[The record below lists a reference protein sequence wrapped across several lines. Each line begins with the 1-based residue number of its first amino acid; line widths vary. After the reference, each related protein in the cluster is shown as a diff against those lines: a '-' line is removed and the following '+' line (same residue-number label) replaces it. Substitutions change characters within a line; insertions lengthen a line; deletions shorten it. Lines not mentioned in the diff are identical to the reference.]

1 MKIVVLLSRIPYPLE
16 KGDKLRA
23 YHQIKDLSK
32 NHEIYLVALNDQPIH
47 PDAIDQLNP
56 FCKEILILNLS
67 FWSRLIGIIYAF
79 FKGIPLQCGYF
90 YSRKAHKSFIDFIN
104 RIQPDHIYCQI
115 VRVVEYVRGLTYP
128 KTLDYQDV
136 FSKGMQRRFENGSS
150 LAKPLFWMEYRRLLK
165 YEKLA
170 FSLFDHH
177 TIITGVDR
185 DLIPHPEHFKIEVIA
200 NGVDFEKYKVDNN
213 PKEYDLIF
221 SGNMSY
227 PPNIDAADFIA
238 RQIFPQLR
246 KEFPELKLIICGASP
261 TPKVLAL
268 AGNGITVTGWVE
280 SMATYYGKSKIFIAP
295 MRMGTGLQNKLIE
308 AMAMKL
314 PCVTSTLAGKPL
326 VGVQN
331 GQDIVICETVSGYVE
346 AVKML
351 LTNPELYQVIAENGH
366 QFVKENYNWETI
378 NAKLEEIITGKT
390 ELNRSL

>member
-1 MKIVVLLSRIPYPLE
+1 
-16 KGDKLRA
+16 
-23 YHQIKDLSK
+23 
-32 NHEIYLVALNDQPIH
+32 
-47 PDAIDQLNP
+47 
-56 FCKEILILNLS
+56 
-67 FWSRLIGIIYAF
+67 
-79 FKGIPLQCGYF
+79 
-90 YSRKAHKSFIDFIN
+90 
-104 RIQPDHIYCQI
+104 
-115 VRVVEYVRGLTYP
+115 
-128 KTLDYQDV
+128 
-136 FSKGMQRRFENGSS
+136 
-150 LAKPLFWMEYRRLLK
+150 
-165 YEKLA
+165 
-170 FSLFDHH
+170 
-177 TIITGVDR
+177 
-185 DLIPHPEHFKIEVIA
+185 VIA

-246 KEFPELKLIICGASP
+246 KEFPELKLVICGASP